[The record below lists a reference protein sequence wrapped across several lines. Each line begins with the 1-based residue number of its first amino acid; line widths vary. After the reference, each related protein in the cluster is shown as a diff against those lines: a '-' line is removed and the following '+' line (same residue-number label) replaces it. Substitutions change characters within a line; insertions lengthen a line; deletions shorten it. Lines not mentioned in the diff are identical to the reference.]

1 MLGPTVS
8 SLHLS
13 SNPWTSQNLVTQLL
27 LTMCVCVRAQ
37 SLLSC
42 PNLCDPMNCGLPSS
56 SVPGTL
62 QARILEWVA
71 ISSSRGS
78 SRPRDRSWVSCIAG
92 RFFTAESP
100 GKPSF
105 TVLQLR
111 KAWDFIVITASCF
124 LCVYT
129 NFDSFRRPYGS
140 GFWSTAYVSS
150 TWTLINTE
158 SSCQLEILRGRG
170 STVGTRNLGWIL
182 RQ

>member
-1 MLGPTVS
+1 MLTE
-8 SLHLS
+8 
-13 SNPWTSQNLVTQLL
+13 
-27 LTMCVCVRAQ
+27 CVCVCARAHMRT
-37 SLLSC
+37 LNHFRLF
-42 PNLCDPMNCGLPSS
+42 CDPMDCSSPGS
-56 SVPGTL
+56 SVDGIL

-71 ISSSRGS
+71 IPFSRGS